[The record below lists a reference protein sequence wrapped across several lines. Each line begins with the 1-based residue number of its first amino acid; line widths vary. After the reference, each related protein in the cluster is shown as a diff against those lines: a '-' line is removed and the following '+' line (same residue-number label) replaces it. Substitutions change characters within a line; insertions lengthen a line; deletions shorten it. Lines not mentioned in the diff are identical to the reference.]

1 MMSLISLLIILYY
14 ACINFHKFGVARE
27 SARPTGVDKGGSSD
41 FDKFPLISNYG
52 MQSLK
57 IWFLLI
63 KDKQIFCV
71 EVLYGLNHRGGFRDV
86 LI

>member
-1 MMSLISLLIILYY
+1 MDYRGDFINSYIQRCWITMMSLISLLIILYY

-63 KDKQIFCV
+63 KDK
-71 EVLYGLNHRGGFRDV
+71 
-86 LI
+86 